1 MKRYADYTKDDLMLL
16 LESLTPGGSEFH
28 ESPATCIEFVRA
40 RYAAGTSLVI
50 KRGMAEKQRDS
61 LLALLEKIDSLLA
74 EWKNLNYINYGKMQ
88 SRFDEDLERVELE
101 IEEAIAAAKGEA

>member
-40 RYAAGTSLVI
+40 RYAAGTSLGI

-61 LLALLEKIDSLLA
+61 LLAACEAMRSLLDDFA
-74 EWKNLNYINYGKMQ
+74 IASKDGEAMGLG
-88 SRFDEDLERVELE
+88 ELMRIGST
-101 IEEAIAAAKGEA
+101 IEGMEKSIAAAKGEA